1 MTHANGPLD
10 RRAFVQTAVRT
21 AVAAG
26 VAVPALSA
34 LAAAGASD
42 DGDPLVTGSGDFRY
56 RVEHDW
62 LVPPPSI
69 RWGDTHGLAQDKS
82 GRIYVSHTVGAGSEK
97 KDAIVVFSGDGKFL
111 TSWGERFA
119 GGGHGLDLREENG
132 VEYLYHCDVN
142 RRKLAKTALDGTL
155 VWEVGAPVMAKA
167 RDQACYANEGE
178 WNPTNVCFAPDGDV
192 FVGDGYGKS
201 FVHRFG
207 ADGAWKA
214 TLTTPGSAA
223 GETSCPHGLWVDA
236 RRGEPTLV
244 VADRG
249 NHRLQRFTLEGKHL
263 GFETEGMRQPCHLKT
278 RGEVLLVPDLASVVT
293 LVGPDGKVL
302 ASLGDGHP
310 TTLRGKPRTEYLPG
324 KFIHPHGSIF
334 LADGSILVAEWVPD
348 GRITR
353 LVPVKA

>member
-1 MTHANGPLD
+1 MDSTGPLD
-10 RRAFVQTAVRT
+10 RRAFVRTMTAAA
-21 AVAAG
+21 AVM
-26 VAVPALSA
+26 PALSA
-34 LAAAGASD
+34 LAASD
-42 DGDPLVTGSGDFRY
+42 DPLVTGTGDFRF

-62 LVPPPSI
+62 LVPPGSI
-69 RWGDTHGLAQDKS
+69 RWGDTHGLAQDKA
-82 GRIYVSHTVGAGSEK
+82 GRIYVSHTVGANSEK
-97 KDAIVVFSGDGKFL
+97 KDAIVVFGPDGKFL
-111 TSWGERFA
+111 SSWGERFA

-142 RRKLAKTALDGTL
+142 RRKLAKTTLDGTL
-155 VWEVGAPVMAKA
+155 VWEVGAPLAAKA

-236 RRGEPTLV
+236 RKGEPTLL

-249 NHRLQRFTLEGKHL
+249 NHRLQRFTLDGKHL
-263 GFETEGMRQPCHLKT
+263 GFETEACGSPATSRPAATCCSCPT
-278 RGEVLLVPDLASVVT
+278 SRAWSRSAARTARRSRNSATGIRPRCAASPAPSTSRASSSIRTGRSSSPTVRSWSPSGCPTAASRGSCP
-293 LVGPDGKVL
+293 
-302 ASLGDGHP
+302 
-310 TTLRGKPRTEYLPG
+310 
-324 KFIHPHGSIF
+324 
-334 LADGSILVAEWVPD
+334 
-348 GRITR
+348 
-353 LVPVKA
+353 

>member
-1 MTHANGPLD
+1 
-10 RRAFVQTAVRT
+10 
-21 AVAAG
+21 
-26 VAVPALSA
+26 
-34 LAAAGASD
+34 
-42 DGDPLVTGSGDFRY
+42 
-56 RVEHDW
+56 
-62 LVPPPSI
+62 
-69 RWGDTHGLAQDKS
+69 
-82 GRIYVSHTVGAGSEK
+82 
-97 KDAIVVFSGDGKFL
+97 
-111 TSWGERFA
+111 
-119 GGGHGLDLREENG
+119 
-132 VEYLYHCDVN
+132 
-142 RRKLAKTALDGTL
+142 
-155 VWEVGAPVMAKA
+155 VGAPLAAKA

-236 RRGEPTLV
+236 RKGEPTLL

-249 NHRLQRFTLEGKHL
+249 NHRLQRFTLDGKHL

-278 RGEVLLVPDLASVVT
+278 RGDLLLVPDLASVVT
-293 LVGPDGKVL
+293 LCGQDGTPV
-302 ASLGDGHP
+302 AQLGDGHP
-310 TTLRGKPRTEYLPG
+310 TTLRGKPRTEYVPG
-324 KFIHPHGSIF
+324 KFIHPHGAIF

>member
-1 MTHANGPLD
+1 MTHATGPID
-10 RRAFVQTAVRT
+10 RRSFVQSAVRT

-34 LAAAGASD
+34 LAAAAAD
-42 DGDPLVTGSGDFRY
+42 NDPLVTGSGDFRY

-62 LVPPPSI
+62 LVPPSSI

-97 KDAIVVFSGDGKFL
+97 KDAIVVFSSDGKFL

-142 RRKLAKTALDGTL
+142 RRKLAKTTLDGTL
-155 VWEVGAPVMAKA
+155 VWEIGAPVAAKI

-178 WNPTNVCFAPDGDV
+178 WNPTNVAFSPDGDV

-201 FVHRFG
+201 FVHRLG

-236 RRGEPTLV
+236 RRGEPTLL

-249 NHRLQRFTLEGKHL
+249 NHRLQRFTLDGKHL

-310 TTLRGKPRTEYLPG
+310 TTLRGKPRTEYIPG